1 MLETPE
7 KFDLNAYI
15 PCRMATLTHTIMRSV
30 AAVFED
36 RFGIS
41 IPEWKVLA
49 IIHEAPGL
57 SAVAVARCAN
67 MDTVAVSRAVTKLM
81 DVGYVVRDLD
91 TEDRR
96 RSVLN
101 LSEEGHALHS
111 QVAPVALDIEKS
123 LFDELSDEEMQV
135 FEKVMQKL
143 GAKSGVFADA
153 FSAPSRLM
161 ARPAVVTATQVRAKR
176 FGPQQPAPLINY
188 KVNRTVSS
196 AR

>member
-1 MLETPE
+1 MTATTE
-7 KFDLNAYI
+7 KFDLHSYA
-15 PCRMATLTHTIMRSV
+15 PCQMATLTHTIMRSV
-30 AAVFED
+30 AAVFEE

-57 SAVAVARCAN
+57 SAVAVARLAQ

-101 LSEEGHALHS
+101 LSTEGSALYT
-111 QVAPVALDIEKS
+111 QVAPLALEIQAS
-123 LFDELSDEEMQV
+123 LFEDLSDEEMLM
-135 FEKVMQKL
+135 FRRIIRKL
-143 GAKSGVFADA
+143 DARSGALADA
-153 FSAPSRLM
+153 FASSPRPVV
-161 ARPAVVTATQVRAKR
+161 RPATAAASTNGARR
-176 FGPQQPAPLINY
+176 FGLQHPAPLVNY
-188 KVNRTVSS
+188 RPNRSTR
-196 AR
+196 ATR